1 MDVCSH
7 GYFFSLGKYLG
18 PEWLSRKWCLL
29 SSWRT
34 SHTVFQMI
42 FYPLEF
48 LLRLAQQKGTRAW
61 YCEPRQIP
69 VAGEAMGPRKERT
82 VASDNN
88 FQQRSKSF
96 PSGPQRSVALT
107 LHPQSFFSQKT
118 RPLRKPQLAK
128 MQRPSDCGVPR
139 PS

>member
-1 MDVCSH
+1 MQTTICIPILAF
-7 GYFFSLGKYLG
+7 GYYKEFVFMYGRMLSRVFFSLGKYLG

-69 VAGEAMGPRKERT
+69 VAGEAMGPR
-82 VASDNN
+82 
-88 FQQRSKSF
+88 
-96 PSGPQRSVALT
+96 
-107 LHPQSFFSQKT
+107 
-118 RPLRKPQLAK
+118 
-128 MQRPSDCGVPR
+128 
-139 PS
+139 